1 MSNLFGTKI
10 EGITWWTSLGVFECF
25 MKAAIPYLEKS
36 CPSMAEEFQSEFNY
50 FTGMG
55 LYTKLMTVEEEK
67 HVLEA
72 LKYVYRDKTNEIG
85 QLPDASWDKSYLT
98 KTLPHFRELIAMIEE
113 EVRDI
118 ERGKLIVQED
128 GSAIVNENFKEE

>member
-1 MSNLFGTKI
+1 MSNLFGTRI

-50 FTGMG
+50 CSGMG
-55 LYTKLMTVEEEK
+55 IFASMMSVDEEK

-72 LKYVYRDKTNEIG
+72 LKRVYHDKMDEMI
-85 QLPDASWDKSYLT
+85 QLLDGLNKDYLT
-98 KTLPHFRELIAMIEE
+98 KDISHFRELIIMLEE

-118 ERGKLIVQED
+118 ERGRLIVQED